1 MSRGGRCVLEMNL
14 YNYMSGKFKKMEVRY
29 DVVSNVND
37 VDIEDILVK
46 KLVRVILNLE
56 DFSSIAL
63 YKS

>member
-1 MSRGGRCVLEMNL
+1 MNL
-14 YNYMSGKFKKMEVRY
+14 YNYMSGKFKKMEARY

-63 YKS
+63 NKS